1 MPPKSAQGKQKLSKA
16 EKEKLKAE
24 EEARRAEEEG
34 LPDSGQENRKALEE
48 EKERKVR
55 QKEQEAERK
64 QQENEEKKTRMIE
77 MTQLDQLQEANREAL
92 HNLHDERR
100 KKAKWARYMRCD
112 GSPDPTVPGEIN
124 TYINLR
130 LEDNEVDSI
139 EQVLKKCELDS
150 SLINELEYLLEDTP
164 KEELTDRDKAN
175 YKETMGE
182 LQTLMK
188 LKVDGATLRLLQ
200 EATDRADPETFNL
213 QYAIKTD
220 DVTLSVWGNLSKNP
234 RIKSF
239 EFTKQGLTFEI
250 PRQQTLSDCAV
261 RVLDPKYDHYSP
273 TCKSFYPRQKN
284 LPPEE
289 QQEEKKEDEEEK
301 KEEEPDQV
309 EKEETDLNAYLKDLN
324 DENKE
329 EEEAPKE
336 EEKVEE
342 VIEEYENPKT
352 PEPVEWEDFEEDDDV
367 IDLRAYNIVGGVF
380 HFDLMQLPPQPK
392 VCNKWTITRLVDP
405 PEIEYIDYVA
415 DTVATS
421 PKENQSSGNTPTQS
435 ESVND
440 IIIFISV
447 VDPPEIEYIDY
458 VADTVATSPK
468 ENQSSGN
475 TPTQSDKRDEKPA
488 IGVMMKL
495 PDDVLFCEE
504 PLVARWDHKR
514 KHWRQDGFTDPKY
527 NEENRTFS
535 FKTAY
540 YGNMALLQDTH
551 QNMPF
556 QCWDIRP
563 HKTNAA
569 VFSIT
574 AAIAE
579 IEIEIKDAMCCL
591 SKYKPEERPE
601 LDHIMNKWV
610 TPKEL
615 IKLMRLAG
623 VNVFPAEDSS
633 KYVSIRN
640 KHPIIVDKLY
650 QQIALTA
657 SSMAYA
663 SSRWNNE
670 EDEEEEEE
678 GEKKEGEKEEPVVG
692 GGKSEKVLFQAF
704 EPLADE
710 PVTEDEWNI
719 FMMTKTRTMVLELK
733 EDSDAYNEDIK
744 VDSKFRSNLY
754 HLSREE
760 FCSNEGQSRIDET
773 SFEFVDCVYQ
783 LLSATKVVTYSL

>member
-1 MPPKSAQGKQKLSKA
+1 MGKKDKPPKSAQGKQKLSKA

-24 EEARRAEEEG
+24 EEARRAEEEE
-34 LPDSGQENRKALEE
+34 ENRKKALEE

-273 TCKSFYPRQKN
+273 TCKSFYPRQKVKEV
-284 LPPEE
+284 PVVAEPAPEE
-289 QQEEKKEDEEEK
+289 QTEEKKEDEEEK
-301 KEEEPDQV
+301 KEEEPEQV

-324 DENKE
+324 EENKE

-421 PKENQSSGNTPTQS
+421 PKENQSSGNTPTQ
-435 ESVND
+435 
-440 IIIFISV
+440 
-447 VDPPEIEYIDY
+447 
-458 VADTVATSPK
+458 A
-468 ENQSSGN
+468 
-475 TPTQSDKRDEKPA
+475 DKRDEKPA

-495 PDDVLFCEE
+495 PEDVLFCEE

-657 SSMAYA
+657 SAMAFS

>member
-1 MPPKSAQGKQKLSKA
+1 MPPKSAQGKPKLSKA

-24 EEARRAEEEG
+24 EEARRAEEEE
-34 LPDSGQENRKALEE
+34 ENRKKALEE
-48 EKERKVR
+48 EKERKIR

-64 QQENEEKKTRMIE
+64 QQENEEKKTRKIE

-150 SLINELEYLLEDTP
+150 SLINELEFLLEDTP
-164 KEELTDRDKAN
+164 KEELTDRDREN
-175 YKETMGE
+175 YKQTMGE

-273 TCKSFYPRQKN
+273 TCKSFYPRQKVKEVPVVAE
-284 LPPEE
+284 PPPDE
-289 QQEEKKEDEEEK
+289 QQEEKKEEEEEK
-301 KEEEPDQV
+301 KEEEPEQV
-309 EKEETDLNAYLKDLN
+309 EKEETFDLNAYLKGLD

-329 EEEAPKE
+329 EEETPKE

-367 IDLRAYNIVGGVF
+367 IDLRAYSIVGGVF
-380 HFDLMQLPPQPK
+380 HLDLMQLPPQPK
-392 VCNKWTITRLVDP
+392 VCNKWTITKLVDP

-415 DTVATS
+415 DSVATS
-421 PKENQSSGNTPTQS
+421 PKENQSSGNTPTQA
-435 ESVND
+435 E
-440 IIIFISV
+440 
-447 VDPPEIEYIDY
+447 
-458 VADTVATSPK
+458 
-468 ENQSSGN
+468 
-475 TPTQSDKRDEKPA
+475 KRDEKPA

-495 PDDVLFCEE
+495 PEDVLFCEE

-540 YGNMALLQDTH
+540 YGIMALLQDTH

-591 SKYKPEERPE
+591 SKYKPDERPE

-657 SSMAYA
+657 SAMAYS

-678 GEKKEGEKEEPVVG
+678 GEKKEGEKEETEVG

-704 EPLADE
+704 EPLGDE